1 MRNLLL
7 PLAPWLLVAA
17 AVAALSA
24 LFARWEESAR
34 SSRAQPESDL
44 AASFSNI
51 RLVRVLP
58 DSAPQILTADEAR
71 ETAAGA
77 IDLSRLR
84 FVARGI
90 EFAGA
95 SGAIDAAH
103 ETLAITAMR
112 ARWRDP
118 QAAAVDGGDIEIEA
132 ARGEYDFLSGRA
144 AGAGG
149 VVARDGKGGRVAASG
164 IEIAPGREWK
174 LTGGVRAVFAAAD
187 E

>member
-44 AASFSNI
+44 AVSFSNI
-51 RLVRVLP
+51 QLVRVLP
-58 DSAPQILTADEAR
+58 DSTRQILTAGAAR
-71 ETAAGA
+71 ETATGA

-118 QAAAVDGGDIEIEA
+118 LAEVDGGDIEIEA

-149 VVARDGKGGRVAASG
+149 IVARDGKGGRVTANG

-174 LTGGVRAVFAAAD
+174 LTGGVRAIFAAAA

>member
-34 SSRAQPESDL
+34 SSRAQPDSDL
-44 AASFSNI
+44 AVSFSNI
-51 RLVRVLP
+51 QLVRVLP
-58 DSAPQILTADEAR
+58 DSTLQILTAAAAR
-71 ETAAGA
+71 QTATGA
-77 IDLSRLR
+77 IDLSGLR

-95 SGAIDAAH
+95 SGAIDSAH

-118 QAAAVDGGDIEIEA
+118 QAAVDGDIEIEA

-149 VVARDGKGGRVAASG
+149 IVARDGKGGRVTASG

>member
-95 SGAIDAAH
+95 SGAIDSAH

-118 QAAAVDGGDIEIEA
+118 QAAVDGGDIAIEA

-149 VVARDGKGGRVAASG
+149 VIARDGKGGRVTASG

>member
-17 AVAALSA
+17 AVAVLSA

-71 ETAAGA
+71 ETATGA

-118 QAAAVDGGDIEIEA
+118 LAAVDGGDIKIEA

-149 VVARDGKGGRVAASG
+149 VIARDGKGGRVTASG

>member
-51 RLVRVLP
+51 QLVRVLP
-58 DSAPQILTADEAR
+58 DSTRQILTAGAAR
-71 ETAAGA
+71 ETATGA

-95 SGAIDAAH
+95 SGVIDC
-103 ETLAITAMR
+103 R
-112 ARWRDP
+112 ARN
-118 QAAAVDGGDIEIEA
+118 
-132 ARGEYDFLSGRA
+132 ARNHRHARA
-144 AGAGG
+144 LARSAGG
-149 VVARDGKGGRVAASG
+149 GRW
-164 IEIAPGREWK
+164 R
-174 LTGGVRAVFAAAD
+174 RH
-187 E
+187 

>member
-34 SSRAQPESDL
+34 SSRAQPDSDL
-44 AASFSNI
+44 AVSFSNI
-51 RLVRVLP
+51 QLVRVLP

-71 ETAAGA
+71 ETATGA

-90 EFAGA
+90 EFVGA
-95 SGAIDAAH
+95 SGAIDSAH

-118 QAAAVDGGDIEIEA
+118 LAEVDGDIKIEA

-149 VVARDGKGGRVAASG
+149 VVARDGKGGRVTASG